1 MKKVEA
7 KMINTRKQQLKW
19 SFRQTFKREKQCP
32 NGAIATEKEKMNKSY
47 KPIYIRETILEC
59 KVNVMSVRY

>member
-19 SFRQTFKREKQCP
+19 SFRQTFKTEKQYR
-32 NGAIATEKEKMNKSY
+32 NGAIANEEVKMNKSY

>member
-7 KMINTRKQQLKW
+7 KMINSRKQQLKW
-19 SFRQTFKREKQCP
+19 SFRQTFKREKQYR
-32 NGAIATEKEKMNKSY
+32 NGAIATEEVKMNKSY